1 MGKRWAKRWSFS
13 GKGHRRNNIHAVRI
27 TPSASVDPVVW
38 SLPPSKSHLIRALL
52 LAAQAPVPVDLS
64 NVQNAGEDARSMRRC
79 LQQLGVKI
87 DDYSE
92 KGDLLHHVN
101 PVNYEHHPDATTW
114 RVHGVGGSG
123 FTRPASVLNA
133 NNSGTT
139 LRLLGPHAG
148 LIGGPVML
156 DGDASLRRR
165 SSKELWASIEQAGVT
180 LSVGMGQERLPALLE
195 GPMSQS
201 NLEAGI
207 HLDISRSS
215 QPLSAWILATPSLP
229 CPTTISLEGDAVS
242 SRHSALSKTM
252 LKLFGGDL
260 KEESNQLKLTP
271 EKLTPPEVYEIPGDA
286 SMAAFSLLACC
297 GLNRKVKLHG
307 WPDMANAVGHEL
319 LESSSTELGVK
330 WETGLLSSQPSVIPV
345 NLDLRD
351 ANDLLPPLSAVLAMN
366 AGGRLFGA
374 THAAY
379 KESNRLT
386 RTVELLNQFGLKA
399 SLAAD
404 GLTIEGNQSPTAPTH
419 PVDTFGDH
427 RLFMTAVLLASI
439 CGGDVIGQDLHTV
452 ADEDFLDRLRR
463 AGIGVEA
470 VVLPPLADQP

>member
-1 MGKRWAKRWSFS
+1 
-13 GKGHRRNNIHAVRI
+13 
-27 TPSASVDPVVW
+27 
-38 SLPPSKSHLIRALL
+38 
-52 LAAQAPVPVDLS
+52 
-64 NVQNAGEDARSMRRC
+64 
-79 LQQLGVKI
+79 
-87 DDYSE
+87 
-92 KGDLLHHVN
+92 
-101 PVNYEHHPDATTW
+101 
-114 RVHGVGGSG
+114 
-123 FTRPASVLNA
+123 
-133 NNSGTT
+133 
-139 LRLLGPHAG
+139 
-148 LIGGPVML
+148 
-156 DGDASLRRR
+156 
-165 SSKELWASIEQAGVT
+165 
-180 LSVGMGQERLPALLE
+180 LE

-207 HLDISRSS
+207 HLEISRSS

-229 CPTTISLEGDAVS
+229 CTTKINLEGDAVS

-252 LKLFGGDL
+252 LKLFGGGF
-260 KEESNQLKLTP
+260 EEETNRLKLTP
-271 EKLTPPEVYEIPGDA
+271 EKLTPPEAYEIPGDA
-286 SMAAFSLLACC
+286 SMAAFSMLACC

-319 LESSSTELGVK
+319 LELSATELGVK
-330 WETGLLSSQPSVIPV
+330 WEAELLLPQPSVSPV

-386 RTVELLNQFGLKA
+386 RTLELLNQFGLKA
-399 SLAAD
+399 ALADD
-404 GLTIEGNQSPTAPTH
+404 GLTIEGNQSPTAPID

-452 ADEDFLDRLRR
+452 ADEDFLNRLKL
-463 AGIGVEA
+463 AGIGIEA
-470 VVLPPLADQP
+470 VVLPPLPDQP